1 MSPPSLP
8 SFRAPSS
15 TAHRRMDRS
24 DVKRRELGVLF
35 ENLRVVGLGES
46 AAIQPTFG
54 STLNPANWIQG
65 IQHMRHP
72 ATRDILSGFEG
83 VVRPGEMLREF
94 SWHASR
100 LEPHMT

>member
-1 MSPPSLP
+1 
-8 SFRAPSS
+8 
-15 TAHRRMDRS
+15 MDRS

-54 STLNPANWIQG
+54 STLHPLNWIQG
-65 IQHMRHP
+65 IQRMRHP

-83 VVRPGEMLREF
+83 VVRPGEMLRELSF
-94 SWHASR
+94 VSMCTR
-100 LEPHMT
+100 MF